1 MIFEIVSTTAMA
13 TLAGYS
19 YLKTKGPATNDTE
32 KINRIFSNAGWSG
45 SNGETIR
52 IHRKTKLANGT
63 EYIYQ
68 LPLGFDRTKIES
80 NKHILEDGLNVRHKM
95 LEFDPAD
102 LLKIKW
108 DRTVIQQIRKIM
120 TSKKIKRKEIDIQF
134 DGMLRIKVYNESMKD
149 KIDWSP
155 DLLIPGS
162 WSVPIGFT
170 RDDEAIRHD
179 FDKSKHLIV
188 AGATGYGKSVVL
200 KLIVT
205 TLIDQQPDNVEL
217 SLIDLKGGSAFHRFK
232 DCKQT
237 KFYARDPEEGQ
248 EALEKIQEEM
258 NESFKKVVD
267 QGFEDVKEAG
277 IKKRHFIIIDESAD
291 LSDYSKAMDIV
302 TDIARRGR
310 SAGYYLVFCTQYPT
324 AQVIPS
330 QTKRNI
336 IARLSYVV
344 DTDTASRV
352 VLDEGGADQLPD
364 IPGRG
369 IYKNNV
375 KRHIVQTP
383 FMTNKQI
390 QERIEPHIN
399 IRPRKDDQDHG
410 QKGEE
415 TTKDRKHSFEFKK
428 V

>member
-1 MIFEIVSTTAMA
+1 VLFEIVSTTAMA

-19 YLKTKGPATNDTE
+19 FLKTKGPATNDPE
-32 KINRIFSNAGWSG
+32 KIKRIFENAGWSG
-45 SNGETIR
+45 AHGETIR
-52 IHRKTKLANGT
+52 IHRKRKITGGM
-63 EYIYQ
+63 EYVYQ
-68 LPLGFDRTKIES
+68 LPLGFDRTKIET

-95 LEFDPAD
+95 IDFDPGD
-102 LLKIKW
+102 LLKVKL
-108 DRTVIQQIRKIM
+108 DRTVIQQIRKIV
-120 TSKKIKRKEIDIQF
+120 TSKKVKRKEIDVEF
-134 DGMLRIKVYNESMKD
+134 DGMLKIRVYNEPMKD
-149 KIDWSP
+149 KIDWNEI
-155 DLLIPGS
+155 LLAPGT
-162 WSVPIGFT
+162 WSVPIGYT
-170 RDDEAIRHD
+170 RDEEVIRHD

-205 TLIDQQPDNVEL
+205 TLIAQQPDDVEL

-232 DCKQT
+232 DCKQV
-237 KFYARDPEEGQ
+237 KYYSRDPEEAQ
-248 EALEKIQEEM
+248 KDLIEIQKEM
-258 NESFKKVVD
+258 NESFKQVVD
-267 QGFEDVKEAG
+267 NGFEDVKEAE
-277 IKKRHFIIIDESAD
+277 IKKRHFVVIDESAD
-291 LSDYSKAMDIV
+291 LSDHQTAMDIV

-310 SAGYYLVFCTQYPT
+310 SAGFYLVFCTQYPT

-352 VLDEGGADQLPD
+352 VLDEGGADKLPD

-375 KRHIVQTP
+375 KRHTVQTP
-383 FMTNKQI
+383 FMNNKQI
-390 QERIEPHIN
+390 QERITPHIVFK
-399 IRPRKDDQDHG
+399 PRKDDHDG
-410 QKGEE
+410 QKSDQ
-415 TTKDRKHSFEFKK
+415 TTKDRKYSIEFEK